1 MAPHADLDSGQ
12 LLDQPAR
19 LPPGADEPRPD
30 LSDAVLRVR
39 KVFDIEDLEVCV
51 LVQETESPI
60 LREAAA
66 RGWSK
71 GTACPTSITTTR
83 PVHHSRLYSLISAWT
98 SSAFRI
104 ARRFVTT
111 SAYTAAGSSSAISRR
126 AGAGRVSSPMYSMT
140 RMLLWT

>member
-60 LREAAA
+60 LREAAGHCLDDVPRLEGKDRILSVRLVNRELA
-66 RGWSK
+66 RRRFYQYP
-71 GTACPTSITTTR
+71 PTSR
-83 PVHHSRLYSLISAWT
+83 VLHAMFLCPHRSDYAADSRL
-98 SSAFRI
+98 
-104 ARRFVTT
+104 V
-111 SAYTAAGSSSAISRR
+111 
-126 AGAGRVSSPMYSMT
+126 
-140 RMLLWT
+140 